1 MTAKEY
7 LQRAW
12 QIDRRIQDKMNQA
25 ERLKEMATKVTT
37 TLSGMPGSASHDNHK
52 MDGAIATM
60 MDMAKEIETE
70 TERLLRVKTETM
82 QTIWAVEDTTC
93 RTLLELRYISFLPWE
108 TIADDMDVS
117 KRRVLQLHTKALKM
131 VEQQMAFHQ
140 ISPPLHQ
147 ISP

>member
-25 ERLKEMATKVTT
+25 ERLKEMATNVTA
-37 TLSGMPGSASHDNHK
+37 TLSGMPGSASRNNHK

-60 MDMAKEIETE
+60 MDMAKDIETE
-70 TERLLRVKTETM
+70 TERLLRVQTETM
-82 QTIWAVEDTTC
+82 QTIWAVEDDTC

-108 TIADDMDVS
+108 SIADEMDVS
-117 KRRVLQLHTKALKM
+117 KRRVLQLHAKSLKM
-131 VEQQMAFHQ
+131 VERQLAFH
-140 ISPPLHQ
+140 
-147 ISP
+147 

>member
-12 QIDRRIQDKMNQA
+12 QIDKRIQDKMNQA

-70 TERLLRVKTETM
+70 TERLLRVKTESM

-108 TIADDMDVS
+108 DIANDMDVS
-117 KRRVLQLHTKALKM
+117 KRWVLQLHTKALKI
-131 VEQQMAFHQ
+131 VERQLALHQ
-140 ISPPLHQ
+140 TSPPLHQ
-147 ISP
+147 NSP

>member
-25 ERLKEMATKVTT
+25 ERLKEMATNVTA
-37 TLSGMPGSASHDNHK
+37 TLSGMPGSASRNNHK
-52 MDGAIATM
+52 MDEAIATM

-82 QTIWAVEDTTC
+82 QTIWAVEDNTC

-108 TIADDMDVS
+108 DIANDMDVS
-117 KRRVLQLHTKALKM
+117 KRWVLQLHTKALKM
-131 VEQQMAFHQ
+131 VERHLALHQ
-140 ISPPLHQ
+140 TSPPLHQ
-147 ISP
+147 NSP

>member
-1 MTAKEY
+1 MTAREY

-25 ERLKEMATKVTT
+25 ERLKEMATNVTV
-37 TLSGMPGSASHDNHK
+37 TLSGMPGSASRNNHK

-60 MDMAKEIETE
+60 MDMAKDIEAE

-82 QTIWAVEDTTC
+82 QTIWAVEDGTC

-108 TIADDMDVS
+108 SIADEMDVS
-117 KRRVLQLHTKALKM
+117 KRRVLQLHAKSLKM
-131 VEQQMAFHQ
+131 VEQQLA
-140 ISPPLHQ
+140 LH
-147 ISP
+147 

>member
-25 ERLKEMATKVTT
+25 ARLKEMATNVTAT
-37 TLSGMPGSASHDNHK
+37 ISGMPGSASRNNHK

-60 MDMAKEIETE
+60 MDMAKDIEAE
-70 TERLLRVKTETM
+70 TQQLLCIKTETM
-82 QTIWAVEDTTC
+82 QTIWAVDDSTC

-108 TIADDMDVS
+108 TIADEMDVS
-117 KRRVLQLHTKALKM
+117 KRRVLQLHAQGLKM
-131 VEQQMAFHQ
+131 VERQL
-140 ISPPLHQ
+140 SLH
-147 ISP
+147 